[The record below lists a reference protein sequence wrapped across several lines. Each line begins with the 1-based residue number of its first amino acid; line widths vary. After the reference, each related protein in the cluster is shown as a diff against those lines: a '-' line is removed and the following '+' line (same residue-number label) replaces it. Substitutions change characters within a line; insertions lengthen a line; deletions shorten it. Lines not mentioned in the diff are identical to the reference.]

1 MCHIYNFSLF
11 LLGSLTM
18 KHGDRHQ
25 NSVSNWL
32 RSKDIAHNIILQL
45 SLVAILFLT
54 SKKNSSRMPS
64 WHPPDS
70 DSGMVQDD
78 ESTIKFHN
86 NAKTRFSWIWPF
98 GIWTITRA
106 YERSNFSNQ
115 VPASFSKML
124 AVKRDLP
131 CSRIRHIETVMRQP
145 LQISHRH
152 VM

>member
-1 MCHIYNFSLF
+1 MCLISNFSLF

-54 SKKNSSRMPS
+54 SKKISSRMPS

-78 ESTIKFHN
+78 ESTIKVHN

-98 GIWTITRA
+98 AIWTNKCNN
-106 YERSNFSNQ
+106 E
-115 VPASFSKML
+115 
-124 AVKRDLP
+124 
-131 CSRIRHIETVMRQP
+131 
-145 LQISHRH
+145 
-152 VM
+152 

>member
-1 MCHIYNFSLF
+1 MCHISNFSLF

-18 KHGDRHQ
+18 THGDRHQ

-32 RSKDIAHNIILQL
+32 RSKDISHNIILHL

-54 SKKNSSRMPS
+54 SKFFSSRMAS

-78 ESTIKFHN
+78 ESTIKVHN

-98 GIWTITRA
+98 GIWTIYIVAMLLEPVTLCYVNRDRRATRTGD
-106 YERSNFSNQ
+106 
-115 VPASFSKML
+115 
-124 AVKRDLP
+124 AVLCEP
-131 CSRIRHIETVMRQP
+131 
-145 LQISHRH
+145 
-152 VM
+152 